1 LLLVSVKITVAGFW
15 HGHCGPSK
23 ITVDDSG
30 KNHYCWFLARS
41 LLLVPGKII
50 VADSWQGHALTRT
63 PFMIPARIT
72 VAGSWQDHRCWL
84 LTRSQ
89 DQV

>member
-1 LLLVSVKITVAGFW
+1 LLLVSSTG
-15 HGHCGPSK
+15 K

-30 KNHYCWFLARS
+30 KNHYCSFLARS

-89 DQV
+89 DKFDPIRQNFCR